1 MPGEAFEH
9 VRQAA
14 GEVLPAAEYRTELY
28 DHLRGTEGVVWKLE
42 RAQHFHEP
50 DTPSWVAMTSGDWDR
65 SLALMD
71 EMRFADDLPPRAEL
85 RRLRIV
91 EMPPTPYL
99 QWEIVL
105 LAART
110 RAGERARALHAR
122 SVRPLESR
130 APLPELLIV
139 NHGLM
144 YEILYDEIGAH
155 VGGRRITDTRVV
167 EGCARAVAELYARAE
182 DMVAFHDR
190 EVAQLP
196 PPVAGRILS
205 RPGHP

>member
-14 GEVLPAAEYRTELY
+14 GEVLPVAEYRTELY
-28 DHLRGTEGVVWKLE
+28 DHLRRMEGVVWKLE

-50 DTPSWVAMTSGDWDR
+50 DTPSWVAMMSGDWDR
-65 SLALMD
+65 SLALMN

-122 SVRPLESR
+122 SVRHLETR
-130 APLPELLIV
+130 APLPELLILTRD
-139 NHGLM
+139 LM
-144 YEILYDEIGAH
+144 YEILYDKIGAH

-167 EGCARAVAELYARAE
+167 EGCARAVAELYADAE

-190 EVAQLP
+190 EVARLP
-196 PPVAGRILS
+196 PPGTGRILS

>member
-9 VRQAA
+9 VRKTA
-14 GEVLPAAEYRTELY
+14 GEVLPAASYRTELY
-28 DHLRGTEGVVWKLE
+28 DHLRRIEGVVWKLE

-50 DTPSWVAMTSGDWDR
+50 DTPSWVAMMSGDWGR

-110 RAGERARALHAR
+110 RAGERARALHTR
-122 SVRPLESR
+122 SVRHLENR
-130 APLPELLIV
+130 APLPELLILDRD
-139 NHGLM
+139 LM
-144 YEILYDEIGAH
+144 YEVLYDEIGAH

-167 EGCARAVAELYARAE
+167 EDCTRAVAELYADAE

-190 EVAQLP
+190 EVTHLP
-196 PPVAGRILS
+196 PPVARRILS

>member
-14 GEVLPAAEYRTELY
+14 GEVLPVVEYRTELY
-28 DHLRGTEGVVWKLE
+28 DHLRRMEGVVWKLE

-50 DTPSWVAMTSGDWDR
+50 DTPSWVAMMSGDWDR
-65 SLALMD
+65 SLSLMA

-122 SVRPLESR
+122 SVRRLETR

-139 NHGLM
+139 DRDLM

-167 EGCARAVAELYARAE
+167 GDCTRAVAELYAGAE

-190 EVAQLP
+190 EVARLP
-196 PPVAGRILS
+196 PPGTGRILS

>member
-9 VRQAA
+9 VRRAA
-14 GEVLPAAEYRTELY
+14 GEVLPVAEYRTELY
-28 DHLRGTEGVVWKLE
+28 EHLHRVEGVVWKLE

-50 DTPSWVAMTSGDWDR
+50 DTPSWVAMMSGDWDR
-65 SLALMD
+65 ALALMD

-91 EMPPTPYL
+91 ETPPTPYL

-110 RAGERARALHAR
+110 RAGERARALHAGA
-122 SVRPLESR
+122 VRGLESR
-130 APLPELLIV
+130 APLPELLIL
-139 NHGLM
+139 HRSLM
-144 YEILYDEIGAH
+144 YEVLYDDIGAH
-155 VGGRRITDTRVV
+155 VGARRVTDPAVIEDCTRI
-167 EGCARAVAELYARAE
+167 VAELYARAE
-182 DMVAFHDR
+182 DMVAFHER
-190 EVAQLP
+190 EVAPLP
-196 PPVAGRILS
+196 PPSPGRILS

>member
-28 DHLRGTEGVVWKLE
+28 DHLRRMEGVVWKLE

-50 DTPSWVAMTSGDWDR
+50 DTPSWVAMMSGDWDR

-122 SVRPLESR
+122 SVGHLESR
-130 APLPELLIV
+130 APLPELLILTRD
-139 NHGLM
+139 LM

-155 VGGRRITDTRVV
+155 VGGRRITDAPVV
-167 EGCARAVAELYARAE
+167 EGCARAVAELYAGAE

-196 PPVAGRILS
+196 PPAAGRILS
-205 RPGHP
+205 RPGHS

>member
-14 GEVLPAAEYRTELY
+14 GEVLPAARYRTELY
-28 DHLRGTEGVVWKLE
+28 DHLRRMEGVVWKLE

-65 SLALMD
+65 SLALMG

-122 SVRPLESR
+122 SVRHLERS
-130 APLPELLIV
+130 APLPELLIL
-139 NHGLM
+139 NRDLM

-155 VGGRRITDTRVV
+155 VGGRRITDTRVIG
-167 EGCARAVAELYARAE
+167 ECARAIAELYARAE

-190 EVAQLP
+190 EVAHLP
-196 PPVAGRILS
+196 PPAGGILS

>member
-9 VRQAA
+9 VRKVA
-14 GEVLPAAEYRTELY
+14 GEVLHAAEYRTELY
-28 DHLRGTEGVVWKLE
+28 EHLREVEGVVWKLE

-50 DTPSWVAMTSGDWDR
+50 DTPSWVAMVSGDWDR
-65 SLALMD
+65 SLALMG

-91 EMPPTPYL
+91 ETPPTPYL
-99 QWEIVL
+99 QWEVIL

-122 SVRPLESR
+122 SVRHLEEH
-130 APLPELLIV
+130 APLPELLILGP
-139 NHGLM
+139 GLM
-144 YEILYDEIGAH
+144 YEVLYDDMGAH
-155 VGGRRITDTRVV
+155 VGGRRITDAGVID
-167 EGCARAVAELYARAE
+167 ECAEIISELYAEAE

-190 EVAQLP
+190 EVAPLP
-196 PPVAGRILS
+196 PPSPWRILS
-205 RPGHP
+205 HPGHP

>member
-9 VRQAA
+9 VSQAA

-28 DHLRGTEGVVWKLE
+28 RHLRETEGVVWKLE

-50 DTPSWVAMTSGDWDR
+50 DIPSWAAMMSGDWDR

-71 EMRFADDLPPRAEL
+71 EMRFSEDLPPRAEL

-110 RAGERARALHAR
+110 RAGERVRALQARA
-122 SVRPLESR
+122 VRPLEIR
-130 APLPELLIV
+130 APLPELLVV
-139 NHGLM
+139 NPGLM

-155 VGGRRITDTRVV
+155 VGGRRITDPRVV
-167 EGCARAVAELYARAE
+167 EGCARGIAELYALAE

-190 EVAQLP
+190 EVAHLP
-196 PPVAGRILS
+196 PPDAGRALS
-205 RPGHP
+205 RHRRP